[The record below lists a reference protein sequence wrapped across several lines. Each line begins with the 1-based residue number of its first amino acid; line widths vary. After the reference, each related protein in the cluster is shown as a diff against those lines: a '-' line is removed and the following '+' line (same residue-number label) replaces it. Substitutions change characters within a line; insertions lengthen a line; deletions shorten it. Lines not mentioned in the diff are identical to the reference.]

1 MIPENEIIKNAANT
15 EVKTSKATTIIIFLF
30 FVFTSKYDHSR
41 INFMKTAILILAAGK
56 GTRMGTEDP
65 KVIVNLNTKPLIKY
79 LLESLDSLYDPSNI
93 YIIVGYKKKLVQN
106 ALTDK
111 YNFIEQTEQL
121 GTGHA
126 VMCAKESLNNKFENI
141 LVLYG
146 DMPFVSIQTINS
158 IINKHSEEKADL
170 TMATISVDNFNS
182 WQSCFYDFGRIVR
195 NDNNRPIKIVE
206 KKDATPEELA
216 IKEVNPSYF
225 CFNSKWLWK
234 NIDKIKANNAQK
246 EYYLTDLLA
255 LAIKSNSK
263 IETISINP
271 KEGIGIN
278 TQEQLEFAGS
288 MIDGKF

>member
-1 MIPENEIIKNAANT
+1 
-15 EVKTSKATTIIIFLF
+15 
-30 FVFTSKYDHSR
+30 
-41 INFMKTAILILAAGK
+41 MKTAILILAAGK
-56 GTRMGTEDP
+56 GTRMGTEEP
-65 KVIVNLNTKPLIKY
+65 KVLVNLNGKPLIKY
-79 LLESLDSLYDPSNI
+79 LLESLDSQCDPSNI
-93 YIIVGYKKKLVQN
+93 YIIVGYKKELVQK
-106 ALTDK
+106 ALSNK
-111 YNFIEQTEQL
+111 YNYVEQTEQL

-126 VMCAKESLNNKFENI
+126 VMCAKDAISNKFDNV

-146 DMPFVSIQTINS
+146 DMPFISIQTIND
-158 IINKHSEEKADL
+158 IINKHSEKMADL
-170 TMATISVDNFNS
+170 IMATISVDNFDS

-195 NDNNRPIKIVE
+195 DDNNRPIKIVE

-225 CFNSKWLWK
+225 CFNSKWLWE

-278 TQEQLEFAGS
+278 TPEQLKLAET
-288 MIDGKF
+288 ILI